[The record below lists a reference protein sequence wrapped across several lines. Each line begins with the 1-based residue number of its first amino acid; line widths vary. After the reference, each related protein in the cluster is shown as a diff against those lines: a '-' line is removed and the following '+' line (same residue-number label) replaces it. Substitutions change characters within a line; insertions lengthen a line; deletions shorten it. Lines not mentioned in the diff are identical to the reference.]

1 MICNNCGY
9 TNPNGYTGLCRS
21 CRKPLIVEAV
31 EPVKKTTVAVEKKS
45 VAKKKSKQAESEKT
59 YRGY

>member
-1 MICNNCGY
+1 NNCGY

-31 EPVKKTTVAVEKKS
+31 APSKKTTVAVRKKVCCKEK
-45 VAKKKSKQAESEKT
+45 A
-59 YRGY
+59 